1 MAAIGLS
8 AFPPGLR
15 QEIGKIANHIKELEQ
30 GWSDKIRFADPKARL
45 SIYACFPN
53 YFLAAFPQL
62 SHQDV
67 RPLAAAGWFL
77 ANTLFLFDKLMDSP
91 SDATVADLLRA
102 QAMQMETNHLLHKL
116 FSPPSIFWTYHQSYA
131 AQYAEACL
139 QENAF
144 ASGDRSWSEY
154 SESKALQIIIG
165 KSGFLRSAVAG
176 LSELAGDYEHF
187 IVLTEAVNQ
196 YNIAGQMLD
205 DLVDWKEDI
214 HRGCP
219 SLLLKRVLDERPST
233 LAISESQIKEIAG
246 VIYYEGHAYCVL
258 EKALQA
264 LDKAD
269 GLVCSLP
276 DLLWLQVTAG
286 LRGQCQALLNDIEQI
301 VNNNRKRIETLPKL
315 NLLLPTINNP
325 WQQVMGDGLQYLVRE
340 WRLGFGEA
348 RHIMVF
354 SHDQGFTGTREYQ
367 YGDVFQR
374 ALIADTFCD
383 GNETLRGQLESVIN
397 YEADYLISKRRST
410 GIGGWSYFPE
420 LPELPPDADDLAQI
434 MQVLLRSGRRLDV
447 EKYCEPPLQSLLK
460 DHSHEDGSFE
470 TWIIPA
476 TERTPEQERQ
486 AKFARLAWG
495 MGADPEV
502 VANLLFAMMLYDP
515 GRFQEIIEKGSV
527 YLRNQQQDNGSW
539 ESSWYH
545 GPYYGVYV
553 CLRLLTRVNVVLPTV
568 QRAYDF
574 LQNSQHSDG
583 SWGTNGDSGDPLST
597 ALSLLA
603 LAEMQ
608 MNMSLYGSC
617 SRELAG
623 KALVY
628 LQECQ
633 DHTNQ
638 SWADSQLIR
647 MIMGRA
653 DGEVRRV
660 LSYGSRTITT
670 SFVTK
675 AATIWHQLML

>member
-8 AFPPGLR
+8 AFPPELR
-15 QEIGKIANHIKELEQ
+15 QEIDKIANYIKELEQ
-30 GWSDKIRFADPKARL
+30 KWPDKIRFADPKARL

-53 YFLAAFPQL
+53 YFLGAFPQL

-67 RPLAAAGWFL
+67 RPLTVAGWFL

-91 SDATVADLLRA
+91 SHAPVADLLRA
-102 QAMQMETNHLLHKL
+102 QAMQMETNQLLHKL
-116 FSPPSIFWTYHQSYA
+116 FAPDSKFWTYHQSYA
-131 AQYAEACL
+131 AQYSEACL
-139 QENAF
+139 QEKVF
-144 ASGDRSWSEY
+144 VSGDRAWSAY
-154 SESKALQIIIG
+154 TESKALQIIIG

-176 LSELAGDYEHF
+176 LSEMAGDYEHF
-187 IVLTEAVNQ
+187 VMLTDVVNQ

-233 LAISESQIKEIAG
+233 LTISESQIKEIAG
-246 VIYYEGHAYCVL
+246 VIYYDGHAYHVL

-269 GLVCSLP
+269 DLVYDLP

-286 LRGQCQALLNDIEQI
+286 LRSQCQELLEDIERI
-301 VNNNRKRIETLPKL
+301 VNNNRQRIETLPKL
-315 NLLLPTINNP
+315 NLLRPPINNL
-325 WQQVMGDGLQYLVRE
+325 WQQVMWSGLQYLVRE
-340 WRLGFGEA
+340 WQLGFGEA

-354 SHDQGFTGTREYQ
+354 SHDQGFTGAREYQ

-383 GNETLRGQLESVIN
+383 VNEILRGQLESVIN
-397 YEADYLISKRRST
+397 YEADYLISKRRLG

-447 EKYCEPPLQSLLK
+447 EEYCEQPLQSLLK
-460 DHSHEDGSFE
+460 DNSQENGSFE

-502 VANLLFAMMLYDP
+502 VANLLFALMMYDP
-515 GRFQEIIEKGSV
+515 GRSQEIIERGSV
-527 YLRNQQQDNGSW
+527 YLCNQQQDNGSW

-545 GPYYGVYV
+545 GPYYGIYV
-553 CLRLLTRVNVVLPTV
+553 CLRLLTRVNVSLQIV

-574 LQNSQHSDG
+574 LQNSQHPDG
-583 SWGTNGDSGDPLST
+583 SWGINGDRGDPLST

-603 LAEMQ
+603 LAEVE
-608 MNMSLYGSC
+608 MNMSLSGSC

-633 DHTNQ
+633 DYTDKG
-638 SWADSQLIR
+638 WADSQLIR
-647 MIMGRA
+647 MIIGRA
-653 DGEVRRV
+653 DGEVKRV

-675 AATIWHQLML
+675 AATIWHQLL